1 VRADTT
7 RMPKYITP
15 KASMW
20 STSNACEK
28 GALPARRA
36 AGAGAPGPDRVSAT
50 IMRVTPKAPQKRACT
65 A

>member
-1 VRADTT
+1 GEGRHHEGATTEDDRAPDEAPPGQAD
-7 RMPKYITP
+7 RD
-15 KASMW
+15 
-20 STSNACEK
+20 
-28 GALPARRA
+28 A